1 MPDIGTPHPVTAHAN
16 VFTGTDGK
24 ADVGEPADL
33 GAREGTAH
41 STHGAGYQPVYAAA
55 YPAMAEP
62 GVFTGTDP
70 NADVG
75 KPGGVA

>member
-1 MPDIGTPHPVTAHAN
+1 MPDIGTPHPVITDTN

-24 ADVGEPADL
+24 ADVGEPNDL
-33 GAREGTAH
+33 GVQEGTSHNAPD
-41 STHGAGYQPVYAAA
+41 T
-55 YPAMAEP
+55 AEP

-70 NADVG
+70 QADVG

>member
-1 MPDIGTPHPVTAHAN
+1 MPDIGTPHPVTTDTN

-33 GAREGTAH
+33 GAQEGTAH
-41 STHGAGYQPVYAAA
+41 NSPDT
-55 YPAMAEP
+55 AEP

-70 NADVG
+70 KADVG
-75 KPGGVA
+75 EPGGVA